1 MGLATGTGLSAC
13 RAGRKLVVP
22 VYPLVPSFVRSFV
35 AAIAVAIVVLA
46 SSGCRRPVED
56 LPGAGL
62 PDSLAAVVLGV
73 RDDAFREAFPRLAG
87 YSHTRYT
94 RTEQFDGDDYL
105 VAFRERVARIVREDD
120 GARTELVSAD
130 SGGDFRFGFFRRFVS
145 NTLGDLDPVD
155 LAPYVLSDDPEYLR
169 ARNRARYEFRA
180 LPDTLLWDTQ
190 ARVIEVRARPELGD
204 GLNIR
209 RVRYYV
215 NRASNELVAMYL
227 ERIDLALLFREESRF
242 YVHMRPVADS
252 VLLPYNS
259 RFDTRIRT
267 PFRRDQRFRTVS
279 TYYEFDPAGPRA
291 AADTTGAAPTD
302 TTRAASAADARVL
315 SPDPEG
321 SDSLR

>member
-1 MGLATGTGLSAC
+1 MA
-13 RAGRKLVVP
+13 P
-22 VYPLVPSFVRSFV
+22 VYPLVPSFVRSVFPALFV
-35 AAIAVAIVVLA
+35 AAVVLA
-46 SSGCRRPVED
+46 SAGCRRPTED
-56 LPGAGL
+56 LPGGGL

-73 RDDAFREAFPRLAG
+73 RDEAFREAFPRLSA

-94 RTEQFDGDDYL
+94 RTEQFDGDDFL
-105 VAFRERVARIVREDD
+105 VAFRERVIRIARNGS
-120 GARTELVSAD
+120 GAGSELVSAD

-145 NTLGDLDPVD
+145 ETLGDLDPVD

-215 NRASNELVAMYL
+215 NRATNELVAMYL

-242 YVHMRPVADS
+242 YVHMRPVGDGI
-252 VLLPYNS
+252 LLPYNS

-279 TYYEFDPAGPRA
+279 TYFDFDFVPGVPPAAGDSLAAPDSTRQAPGAATRDSAAVAGP
-291 AADTTGAAPTD
+291 
-302 TTRAASAADARVL
+302 
-315 SPDPEG
+315 
-321 SDSLR
+321 DSLP